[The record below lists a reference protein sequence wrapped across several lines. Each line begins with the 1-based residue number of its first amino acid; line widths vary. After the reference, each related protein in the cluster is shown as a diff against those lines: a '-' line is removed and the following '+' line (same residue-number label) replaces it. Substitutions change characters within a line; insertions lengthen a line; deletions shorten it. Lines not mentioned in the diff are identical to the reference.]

1 MPAVAFRPPEQA
13 SAEPCGLDFAAMRE
27 TYRASGGVARGDDLA
42 RMLSERQAGD
52 FVSLAML
59 ILARDVFAFQ
69 WQQSFWVPM
78 FQFDL
83 RDLSVKTNANA
94 RQVLAELADQFDG
107 WALAVWFAQP
117 NHWLHGARPVD
128 LLNSNLAEVLEAART
143 DRFIAAG

>member
-1 MPAVAFRPPEQA
+1 MPAVALRPQEQA
-13 SAEPCGLDFAAMRE
+13 SAEPCGRDFAAMCE
-27 TYRASGGVARGDDLA
+27 TYRASGGMARGDDLA

-59 ILARDVFAFQ
+59 ILERDVFAFQ

-78 FQFDL
+78 FQFDI
-83 RDLSVKTNANA
+83 RDLSVKTNPNA
-94 RQVLAELADQFDG
+94 RQVMSELVDQFDG

-117 NHWLHGARPVD
+117 NHWLHDARPVD
-128 LLNSNLAEVLEAART
+128 LLNSNLADVLEAARA

>member
-1 MPAVAFRPPEQA
+1 MPALAFRPPEQA
-13 SAEPCGLDFAAMRE
+13 SAEPCGRDFAVLRDA
-27 TYRASGGVARGDDLA
+27 YRASGGIARGDDLA
-42 RMLSERQAGD
+42 RMLNERQCGD

-59 ILARDVFAFQ
+59 ILAREVFAFQ

-83 RDLSVKTNANA
+83 HDLAVKPSVNA
-94 RQVLAELADQFDG
+94 RAVLLELVDQFDG
-107 WALAVWFAQP
+107 WELALWFAQP
-117 NHWLHGARPVD
+117 SHWLHGARPVD